1 MIFLNNSIL
10 ESNQNEENLFENGIN
25 IYNNVSKKKFCI
37 FVKDEIENEKEIN
50 A

>member
-25 IYNNVSKKKFCI
+25 IYNNVSI
-37 FVKDEIENEKEIN
+37 FF
-50 A
+50 

>member
-25 IYNNVSKKKFCI
+25 TYNNVSI
-37 FVKDEIENEKEIN
+37 FF
-50 A
+50 

>member
-25 IYNNVSKKKFCI
+25 IYNNVSKKKFCKI
-37 FVKDEIENEKEIN
+37 CEDEIENEKKIN